1 MFRRFNDDLVL
12 NIVLKGLDLCMIV
25 FVNLCLSFD
34 IYTLFLIIIEPTAQN
49 RQKDF
54 KAGNT

>member
-1 MFRRFNDDLVL
+1 MLL
-12 NIVLKGLDLCMIV
+12 CCMIV